1 MDVLPVTS
9 PTPLLIVIDV
19 EPVTVQLSV
28 LDWPLVI
35 ERGDAVKLVITGF
48 GVGMIM
54 DPLVDV
60 PAAMLFPF
68 ASLKKTLLIV
78 TG

>member
-1 MDVLPVTS
+1 VVVVGLTTTEVLPVTS

-48 GVGMIM
+48 GAVTVTVTVCVT
-54 DPLVDV
+54 DPD
-60 PAAMLFPF
+60 A
-68 ASLKKTLLIV
+68 LLAV
-78 TG
+78 KV